1 MADIIIAGKDVYVT
15 IGADGQSQRVIF
27 CQVSATRNYSMN
39 VIDSSSKCNPASKTP
54 GIKDY
59 TLDVSL
65 QRTWDPALDHYSE
78 KFLHDAFEDDTL
90 VDYTVGKA
98 APTTGDLVET
108 GKGYITSMTKTD
120 DKDNPA
126 TMDITITATEAPVL
140 TLE

>member
-15 IGADGQSQRVIF
+15 VGPHGESQKLVF

-39 VIDSSSKCNPASKTP
+39 VVDASSKCNPAGKAP
-54 GIKDY
+54 GTKDY

-65 QRTWDPALDHYSE
+65 QRTWDPDSDKYSE
-78 KFLHDAFEDDTL
+78 KFLHDAFQNDTL
-90 VDYTVGKA
+90 IDYTVGKA

-108 GKGYITSMTKTD
+108 GTGYISSMTKTD

-126 TMDITITATEAPVL
+126 TMDITITATDAPIL
-140 TLE
+140 TLI